1 MGLVGRALAWSC
13 HVSVRLTSVAV
24 YCGSSPGAD
33 PGFAAAADFLGRM
46 LSRRGIRVIYGGGNV
61 GLMGVLADAARDEGG
76 EVHGVITR
84 ALEAKEIAHPS
95 LTSLKVVETMHERKA
110 AMADLADG
118 FVMMPGGFGTLDE
131 FFEVVTWTQLGVHV
145 KPCGILNVNGF
156 FDPLLAQLAH
166 AAEQQFLRP
175 DHRDLVIVEPD
186 PARLIDRMGSWVPV
200 VVDKWLDRSE
210 R

>member
-1 MGLVGRALAWSC
+1 MS
-13 HVSVRLTSVAV
+13 VSLTSVAV
-24 YCGSSPGAD
+24 YCGSSPGLD
-33 PGFAAAADFLGRM
+33 PGFAAAAGALGRS
-46 LSRRGIRVIYGGGNV
+46 LARRGIRVVYGGGHV
-61 GLMGVLADAARDEGG
+61 GLMGVLADAARSEGG

-131 FFEVVTWTQLGVHV
+131 FFEVVTWTQLGVHA

-156 FDPLLAQLAH
+156 FDPLLAQLAQ
-166 AAEQQFLRP
+166 AAEQRFLRS
-175 DHRDLVIVEPD
+175 DHRDLVIVEQDPD
-186 PARLIDRMGSWVPV
+186 RLIDRLGSWVPV

>member
-1 MGLVGRALAWSC
+1 
-13 HVSVRLTSVAV
+13 VSASLTSVAV
-24 YCGSSPGAD
+24 YCGSSSGAD
-33 PGFAAAADFLGRM
+33 PGFAAAAGSLGR
-46 LSRRGIRVIYGGGNV
+46 LLARRGIRVVYGGGHV
-61 GLMGVLADAARDEGG
+61 GLMGVLADAARSEGG

-84 ALEAKEIAHPS
+84 ALEAKEIAHPG

-156 FDPLLAQLAH
+156 FDPLLAQLAR
-166 AAEQQFLRP
+166 AAEQQFLRS
-175 DHRDLVIVEPD
+175 DHRDLVIVESD
-186 PARLIDRMGSWVPV
+186 PARLVDRMGSWAPV
-200 VVDKWLDRSE
+200 VVDKWLDPSE

>member
-1 MGLVGRALAWSC
+1 MS
-13 HVSVRLTSVAV
+13 VSLTSVAV

-33 PGFAAAADFLGRM
+33 PGFTAAAGALGRS
-46 LSRRGIRVIYGGGNV
+46 LARRGIRVVYGGGHV
-61 GLMGVLADAARDEGG
+61 GLMGVLADAARSEGG

-84 ALEAKEIAHPS
+84 ALEAKEIAHPG

-145 KPCGILNVNGF
+145 KPCGIVNVNGF
-156 FDPLLAQLAH
+156 FDPLLAQIAQ
-166 AAEQQFLRP
+166 AAEQRFLRH
-175 DHRDLVIVEPD
+175 DHRNLVIVEQDPD
-186 PARLIDRMGSWVPV
+186 RLIDRLGSWVPV

>member
-1 MGLVGRALAWSC
+1 
-13 HVSVRLTSVAV
+13 VSVSLTSVAV

-33 PGFAAAADFLGRM
+33 PGFRAAASALGRS
-46 LSRRGIRVIYGGGNV
+46 LARRGIRVVYGGGHV
-61 GLMGVLADAARDEGG
+61 GLMGVLADAAQSEGG

-156 FDPLLAQLAH
+156 FDPLLAQIAQ
-166 AAEQQFLRP
+166 AAEQRFLRP
-175 DHRDLVIVEPD
+175 DHRGLVIVEQDPD
-186 PARLIDRMGSWVPV
+186 RLIDRLGAWVPV

>member
-1 MGLVGRALAWSC
+1 
-13 HVSVRLTSVAV
+13 VSVSLTSVAV

-33 PGFAAAADFLGRM
+33 PGFTAAASALGRS
-46 LSRRGIRVIYGGGNV
+46 LARRGIRVVYGGGHV
-61 GLMGVLADAARDEGG
+61 GLMGVLADAARSEGG

-84 ALEAKEIAHPS
+84 ALEAKEIAHSS

-156 FDPLLAQLAH
+156 FDPLLAQIAQ
-166 AAEQQFLRP
+166 AAEQRFLRP
-175 DHRDLVIVEPD
+175 DHRDLVIVEQD
-186 PARLIDRMGSWVPV
+186 PGRLIDRLGSWVPV

>member
-1 MGLVGRALAWSC
+1 
-13 HVSVRLTSVAV
+13 VSASLTSVAV
-24 YCGSSPGAD
+24 YCGSSSGVD
-33 PGFAAAADFLGRM
+33 PGFAAAAGSLGR
-46 LSRRGIRVIYGGGNV
+46 LLARRGIRVVYGGGHV
-61 GLMGVLADAARDEGG
+61 GLMGVLADSARSEGG

-84 ALEAKEIAHPS
+84 ALEAKEIAHPG

-156 FDPLLAQLAH
+156 FDPLLAQLAR
-166 AAEQQFLRP
+166 AAEQQFLRS

-186 PARLIDRMGSWVPV
+186 PARLVDRMGSWAPV
-200 VVDKWLDRSE
+200 VVDKWLDPSE